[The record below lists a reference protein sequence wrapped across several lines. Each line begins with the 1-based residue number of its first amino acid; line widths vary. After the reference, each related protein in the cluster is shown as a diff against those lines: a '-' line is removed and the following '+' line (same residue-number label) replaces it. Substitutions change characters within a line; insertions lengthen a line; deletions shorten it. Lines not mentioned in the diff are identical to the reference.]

1 MKTKDIIFLSPE
13 IYLICATL
21 YYWFLT
27 SNLFNPIAIILLTIL
42 VYQTIYKKL
51 TIGLIIASL
60 FIVLNLYMVLA
71 LISELSEFPESNEN
85 FMKLLIF
92 GTLFL
97 GINLIVAVYMFWK
110 YVKKTKL
117 E

>member
-1 MKTKDIIFLSPE
+1 MKTKDILFLSPE
-13 IYLICATL
+13 IYLLGATL

-27 SNLFNPIAIILLTIL
+27 SNVFNPIAIILLLIL
-42 VYQTIYKKL
+42 TYQLVYKKL
-51 TIGLIIASL
+51 TTGVIIAFV

-71 LISELSEFPESNEN
+71 LISELSEFSEPTSNYN
-85 FMKLLIF
+85 QLLIF

-97 GINLIVAVYMFWK
+97 GINLIAGAFMLWK
-110 YVKKTKL
+110 FIKRGLT